1 MTKTQTLLLAV
12 ILAATTAAAG
22 AQPVGPGPVGPGPM
36 GLGPVGPGPGVHS
49 MHLVAPLPID
59 APLRRPVLDT
69 REHGGASASASEGG
83 ARLRRPVL
91 DTREHGGA
99 SASASG
105 GGAPLALNDDRAD
118 ELYDEGVEA
127 LDEGK
132 YDRALDRF
140 NKLIDLKSN
149 RTDAAIYWK
158 AYTLAKLG
166 RRGDALGA
174 IADLLQRF
182 KDSRWIKDARA
193 LEVEMRQASGQTV
206 SPESQNDEELKLM
219 ALRGLMNSDPERAL
233 PIIEQMLTSSANS
246 PKVKDR
252 ALFVLSQSGS
262 SRAREIMGNIA
273 KGASNPDLQLR
284 AIHYLGIMGGS
295 ESRQLLADVYRTS
308 SDPNVKKRIMNS
320 FMISGDRTRLLG
332 LAKSETNPE
341 LRGAAVQQLGVMG
354 AHAELADL
362 YATETSVDVKKR
374 IIQAMFVGG
383 NADKLIELSKTEKDP
398 ELRRTAVRN
407 LGLMGGSRTG
417 EAIKAIYQS
426 DATPEIKKEAINAL
440 FLQNNGRV
448 LVELA
453 RAEKDPQM
461 KKEMVSKMS
470 IMGKSKEVTDYLL
483 ELLK

>member
-1 MTKTQTLLLAV
+1 MMNRTLVSTLLSLGLFSAVAPALA
-12 ILAATTAAAG
+12 TAAPNA
-22 AQPVGPGPVGPGPM
+22 
-36 GLGPVGPGPGVHS
+36 
-49 MHLVAPLPID
+49 LPKGGGI
-59 APLRRPVLDT
+59 PLRRPVLDT
-69 REHGGASASASEGG
+69 REH
-83 ARLRRPVL
+83 
-91 DTREHGGA
+91 DGA

-105 GGAPLALNDDRAD
+105 GGAPLAVENDDRAD
-118 ELYDEGVEA
+118 ELYDEGREA

-140 NKLIDLKSN
+140 NKLIDLKGN
-149 RTDAAIYWK
+149 RTDAALYWK

-166 RRGDALGA
+166 RRGDALGT

-182 KDSRWIKDARA
+182 KDSRWIKDAKA
-193 LEVEMRQASGQTV
+193 LEVELRQASGQTV
-206 SPESQNDEELKLM
+206 TPESQNDEELKLL
-219 ALRGLMNSDPERAL
+219 ALRGLMNSDPDRAL
-233 PIIEQMLTSSANS
+233 PIIEQMLTSASNS

-262 SRAREIMGNIA
+262 ARAREIMGNIA
-273 KGASNPDLQLR
+273 KGASNPDLQVR

-295 ESRQLLADVYRTS
+295 ESRQILADVYRAST
-308 SDPNVKKRIMNS
+308 DATVKKRIMNS
-320 FMISGDRTRLLG
+320 FMVSGDRARLLG

-354 AHAELADL
+354 AHSELAEL
-362 YATETSVDVKKR
+362 YSTETSIDVKKR

-440 FLQNNGRV
+440 FLQNNGKV

-461 KKEMVSKMS
+461 KMEMVRKMS
-470 IMGKSKEVTDYLL
+470 IMGGKSKEVSDYLA